1 MKLLVLIAVLLST
14 ISSAIGQTGKNDP
27 AKPVQTQDEGQ
38 RLSIEAVRLFNAGKF
53 EEALPFAKNAI
64 AAREKSVGKNHVSVA
79 SAWRNLAYIENKLN
93 KPKEAEAAFDNALS
107 IYEKNQPLSKPDEA
121 TLAEMLEAAAYF
133 DIGDGTVSK
142 SASRLSRAIAIRE
155 KINGVEAPE
164 TAGPLIT
171 LGQIHHAR
179 GEYEKAAPLLL
190 RGLAIRS
197 KNGDFTGDES
207 LMVRNTAVCSLIKL
221 DRKDEADE
229 LSKKYRSS
237 TMGGPNIPKDN
248 TIIGGVV
255 NGKAM
260 VLAKPAYPAE
270 ARSKR
275 ASGAVSVRVLI
286 NETGKVIFACGI
298 NGSKLLHLASENAAY
313 RSSFAPTT
321 LSGKPVKVSG
331 VITYNFVP

>member
-1 MKLLVLIAVLLST
+1 M
-14 ISSAIGQTGKNDP
+14 GQTGRDIA
-27 AKPVQTQDEGQ
+27 AKPAQTLDDGQ
-38 RLSIEAVRLFNAGKF
+38 RFSIEAVRLFNAGKF

-64 AAREKSVGKNHVSVA
+64 VAREKSVGKNHLSVA

-155 KINGVEAPE
+155 KINGVEALE

-179 GEYEKAAPLLL
+179 GEYEKAVPLLL

-197 KNGDFTGDES
+197 KNGDVSGDES
-207 LMVRNTAVCSLIKL
+207 LMLRNIARCSLIKL
-221 DRKDEADE
+221 DRKEEADE
-229 LSKKYRSS
+229 LAKKYSS
-237 TMGGPNIPKDN
+237 GTMGGQNS
-248 TIIGGVV
+248 TIMGGVV
-255 NGKAM
+255 NGKALI
-260 VLAKPAYPAE
+260 LAKPVYPAE

-275 ASGAVSVRVLI
+275 ASGAVSVQVLI
-286 NETGKVIFACGI
+286 NEAGKVVFACGVS
-298 NGSKLLHLASENAAY
+298 GSKLLQPVSEDAAY
-313 RSSFAPTT
+313 RSSFSPTT

-331 VITYNFVP
+331 VVTYNFVP